1 MPNAKDDRLA
11 KNQYVHAI
19 YATLTQFNSQQQ
31 YTNLYNKCFVQILC
45 LALNSFADFDL
56 TFQTIYF
63 EEIFAINVKLQRIT
77 RLLKLDFKII

>member
-11 KNQYVHAI
+11 KKSMHTCHI
-19 YATLTQFNSQQQ
+19 CHTQFNSQQQ

-45 LALNSFADFDL
+45 LALNSFPDFDF

-63 EEIFAINVKLQRIT
+63 EEILAINVNLQRIT
-77 RLLKLDFKII
+77 RLLKLNFQII